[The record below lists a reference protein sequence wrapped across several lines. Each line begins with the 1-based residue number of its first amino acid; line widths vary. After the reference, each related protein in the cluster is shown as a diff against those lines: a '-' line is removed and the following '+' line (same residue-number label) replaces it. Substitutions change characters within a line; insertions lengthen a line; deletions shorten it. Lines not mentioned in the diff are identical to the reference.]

1 VSEAAELAHDER
13 RALALGQV
21 LEVGAKL
28 SKAFADLD
36 GLGQRIS
43 GQRVEDVQLDGDAT
57 LAQARDRLV
66 MGDAEQPR
74 AHLEIA
80 FLEPQRRV
88 RLGHRALQR
97 VARLLVVAEERAAIA
112 IQRTMVALVHR
123 RERRSAAARG
133 L

>member
-13 RALALGQV
+13 RALTLGQV

-28 SKAFADLD
+28 SKALADLD
-36 GLGQRIS
+36 RLGQRIS
-43 GQRVEDVQLDGDAT
+43 GERVDDVQIDGDAT

-66 MGDAEQPR
+66 VGDTEQPR
-74 AHLEIA
+74 AHIEVA
-80 FLEPQRRV
+80 FLEPQCRE

-112 IQRTMVALVHR
+112 IQRAVVALVHR
-123 RERRSAAARG
+123 RERRSTAARG